1 MYKSIFKWL
10 LVILWMVVIFSFSS
24 QKSYES
30 DNSSHN
36 VIKVIVKFT
45 NKVHLTNYSVNDI
58 DSINNSLNKPVRKL
72 AHFSEYFILA
82 LLLFN
87 AMGFSKKNILYV
99 ILICFIYS
107 LSDEAHQLF
116 LSGRNGSFIDTLI
129 DTSGAVVCSLLCKLK
144 NMQ

>member
-10 LVILWMVVIFSFSS
+10 LVILWMVVIFCFSN

-30 DNSSHN
+30 DNSSHS
-36 VIKVIVKFT
+36 VIRTIVKFT

-58 DSINNSLNKPVRKL
+58 DSIYNSLNRPIRKL

-87 AMGFSKKNILYV
+87 AMGFSNKNILSFWHEFKFNFSNVSTPLKKSILV
-99 ILICFIYS
+99 IL
-107 LSDEAHQLF
+107 LF
-116 LSGRNGSFIDTLI
+116 ERFNTFRD
-129 DTSGAVVCSLLCKLK
+129 
-144 NMQ
+144 

>member
-30 DNSSHN
+30 DNSSQTLIN
-36 VIKVIVKFT
+36 VIVKVT
-45 NKVHLTNYSVNDI
+45 NKIHLTNYDNRDIVNI
-58 DSINNSLNKPVRKL
+58 SNLLNLPVRKL

-87 AMGFSKKNILYV
+87 AMGFSKKNILYA

-116 LSGRNGSFIDTLI
+116 VSGRNGNFIDTLI
-129 DTSGAVVCSLLCKLK
+129 DTSGAVFCSLLCKFK